1 MPIFKITTLD
11 SQESFDTLIALVTKA
26 AAADEAQRALVDM
39 MWDAPSD
46 SPYLK
51 FEAVIS
57 DETGAQ
63 IYRAS
68 LDFRSTWLNPNKL
81 KQ

>member
-1 MPIFKITTLD
+1 MPVFKITTHD
-11 SQESFDTLIALVTKA
+11 SQESFDTLVAFSTQA
-26 AAADEAQRALVDM
+26 TAADEAQRALVEM

-46 SPYLK
+46 SLSLR
-51 FEAVIS
+51 FEAVVS
-57 DETGAQ
+57 DDTGTE

-68 LDFRSTWLNPNKL
+68 LDFRSNWLNQNKL